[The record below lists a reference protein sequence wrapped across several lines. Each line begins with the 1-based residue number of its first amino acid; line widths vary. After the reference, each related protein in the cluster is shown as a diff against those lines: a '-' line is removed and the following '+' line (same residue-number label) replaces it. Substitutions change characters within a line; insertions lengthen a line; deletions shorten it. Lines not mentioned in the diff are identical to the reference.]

1 MNGRVPEE
9 CMGTRGLRGGGQE
22 LRLAQVEFG
31 VPMRDLKEMV
41 TRQVGCWGLDL
52 RKSGPFG
59 VFDF

>member
-9 CMGTRGLRGGGQE
+9 HMGTRGLGGGQE

-31 VPMRDLKEMV
+31 VPVRDLKEVV

-52 RKSGPFG
+52 REEIWAFWGL
-59 VFDF
+59 